1 MSDDQILAA
10 RIVEGDS
17 NALTML
23 IEENWRKVFNFCWR
37 MLGNREDAEEAV
49 QQTFIAVF
57 RNIKKFRGESSLKT
71 WLFSIALN
79 ECRMSKRR
87 RNPNVSI
94 AVLEGAAAEDGN
106 PEDEASGREHATLLR
121 TALARLPL
129 KQRAVITLRI
139 NEELSFREIADAL
152 GCSENSAKV
161 NFQHGINRL
170 KKEIGYGGHE
180 KK

>member
-1 MSDDQILAA
+1 LSDDQILAE

-49 QQTFIAVF
+49 QQTFIAVI
-57 RNIKKFRGESSLKT
+57 RNIKKFRGECSLKT

-87 RNPNVSI
+87 RIADVSI
-94 AVLEGAAAEDGN
+94 AVLEDAIAEDGN
-106 PEDEASGREHATLLR
+106 PEDEASGREHSAMLR
-121 TALARLPL
+121 TALTQLPL

-139 NEELSFREIADAL
+139 NEELTFREIADAL

-170 KKEIGYGGHE
+170 KKEIGYGGYE
-180 KK
+180 K